1 MRKWSIL
8 FVYVAL
14 CGVSGQIFPTEYVY
28 PVAMH
33 QQPDVLKLYLIYQRT
48 PEYLE
53 LWLWDPVTTKGTR
66 LLLSTYVP
74 AGLRILPGG
83 SGLSFIDNGRIRVKR
98 FAQQALQT
106 IALDEPIY
114 NLSLINWIDDR
125 SFYCSA
131 QRAERFALFYCDT
144 DGHVSPLCMHA
155 DADYLY
161 PQKIQRMLYAIRR
174 TINKDG
180 IPHYSVV
187 KVGYDLSASNAYP
200 TVLYEHGNN
209 PIVFLDMISEHE
221 GFFVEHPALIY
232 EHHSLLPCSY
242 YHFWYH
248 RGVWEV
254 EKLFDFTLPTTL
266 LFPHHQDTVLHETL
280 LRLVPMY
287 HDGLVFFCD
296 ISDVSM
302 VRRRAANLDIYVYDM
317 ELGTKNKLSHAHH
330 GQFFFSPLLVQN
342 TLYFGGQISDRDDR
356 LPMMWLDEQGD
367 ICFKLPSASITH

>member
-1 MRKWSIL
+1 MKKLSIF
-8 FVYVAL
+8 FVYMTL
-14 CGVSGQIFPTEYVY
+14 CGFFGRVFAAEYVY

-48 PEYLE
+48 SEHLE

-83 SGLSFIDNGRIRVKR
+83 SGLSFVDNGRIRVKH
-98 FAQQALQT
+98 FAQRILQT

-114 NLSLINWIDDR
+114 NISIINWIDDR

-131 QRAERFALFYCDT
+131 QRAERFAIFYCDT
-144 DGHVSPLCMHA
+144 DGHVSPLLAHGGI
-155 DADYLY
+155 DYLY
-161 PQKIQRMLYAIRR
+161 PQKIQHTLYAIRR
-174 TINKDG
+174 SVENDTSE
-180 IPHYSVV
+180 YSII
-187 KVGYDLSASNAYP
+187 KGNYDFSESGTHP
-200 TVLYEHGNN
+200 TVLYKHGSN
-209 PIVFLDMISEHE
+209 PIVFLHMISEHE
-221 GFFVEHPALIY
+221 GFFVEHPALVY

-242 YHFWYH
+242 YHVWYH
-248 RGVWEV
+248 RGVWEA

-266 LFPHHQDTVLHETL
+266 LFPHHQDSVLHETL
-280 LRLVPMY
+280 LRLIPIY

-296 ISDVSM
+296 TSDVSM
-302 VRRRAANLDIYVYDM
+302 VRRKAANLDIYVYDM
-317 ELGTKNKLSHAHH
+317 ELATKNKLSHAHH

-367 ICFKLPSASITH
+367 VCFKLPSVSID